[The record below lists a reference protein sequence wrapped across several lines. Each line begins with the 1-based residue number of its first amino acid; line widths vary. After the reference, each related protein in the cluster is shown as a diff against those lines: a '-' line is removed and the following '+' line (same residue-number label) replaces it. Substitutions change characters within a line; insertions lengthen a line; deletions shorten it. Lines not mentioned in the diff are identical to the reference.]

1 MTKLLSRAGLW
12 IRANLQRGRLEREM
26 REEFSVHLERS
37 AERLMARGLSAE
49 QARRQAV
56 REFGNL
62 AWLQEESRY
71 ARGTVWL
78 DALFADARF
87 ALRQFARTPGTTMA
101 MFVVLSFGM
110 AISTLLFSYS
120 HSYSTRPPK
129 AIERSEDL
137 VRIRGSRRDGV
148 DGRASRSFSQDELFG
163 YQQLTDHFAA
173 VAGWSDA
180 FLPLVAGD
188 EVEGRS
194 QNARVT
200 FVTDDF
206 FSVLGVQPV
215 VGGGLPMQGSGD
227 GSASARA
234 VIGYDA
240 WAQLFGRRA
249 QAIGSTLSVS
259 GVTVTIVGV
268 APPGFSGVG
277 GYNRL
282 HLWMLVSARPL
293 LMPEP
298 LGEFR
303 AVARLQPGVSLR
315 AATTA
320 AQVVATHAGQ
330 AAELSEQDPSVDVVT
345 LLASNGEPMFERDVR
360 LMLLSLGLVGLLILA
375 VTITNVSALLV
386 GLAAARRQEIAAR
399 LSLGA
404 ARLRVIRQLLTES
417 ALLASIAAGAA
428 LFVDWVVLRLAARF
442 VPELTL
448 QLEITWQAALFAL
461 GTALVAGVVFGLSPA
476 LHATRLAI
484 ATTLRDAS
492 GTIVA
497 TRARLQRG
505 LVVAQIALTQPLIV
519 LLAALLIVV
528 LGEFRPTRTDGD
540 RLIGVSLSFLRPPS
554 RSGHGD
560 WQVQMR
566 ESMRRLNERLKATPG
581 IAAVAMIDAGERT
594 LGSYTVHPEDQAAAA
609 METAVPLSGVATAEG
624 YFAVNG
630 LDIIRGRD
638 FLPGEVWP
646 VGSRAGETPVII
658 DTDLARRLWAD
669 DPLGHRLRATND
681 TASLGT
687 LAIVGVVDTPPDRR
701 RAGGH
706 RIYLP
711 PDTSIPFG
719 FPMVRT
725 IASAQPLLPLVRRI
739 IDQETPAGVT
749 TNVNT
754 FAEIEKIQ
762 RRELRVALGGVSTAG
777 LLALIVSAIGL
788 YAVVA
793 FSVTQRT
800 GEIAVRIAIGGRI
813 PQIVRKFIGDGLRL
827 SLFGLV
833 FGLPASLLGFRILI
847 TNVDIADVPLAPVT
861 AIAAVGLLLVA
872 LAAVWIPARR
882 AASVHPAAIL
892 RRE

>member
-1 MTKLLSRAGLW
+1 
-12 IRANLQRGRLEREM
+12 
-26 REEFSVHLERS
+26 
-37 AERLMARGLSAE
+37 
-49 QARRQAV
+49 
-56 REFGNL
+56 
-62 AWLQEESRY
+62 
-71 ARGTVWL
+71 
-78 DALFADARF
+78 
-87 ALRQFARTPGTTMA
+87 
-101 MFVVLSFGM
+101 
-110 AISTLLFSYS
+110 
-120 HSYSTRPPK
+120 
-129 AIERSEDL
+129 
-137 VRIRGSRRDGV
+137 
-148 DGRASRSFSQDELFG
+148 
-163 YQQLTDHFAA
+163 
-173 VAGWSDA
+173 
-180 FLPLVAGD
+180 
-188 EVEGRS
+188 
-194 QNARVT
+194 
-200 FVTDDF
+200 
-206 FSVLGVQPV
+206 
-215 VGGGLPMQGSGD
+215 
-227 GSASARA
+227 

-249 QAIGSTLSVS
+249 HAIGSTVSVS

-298 LGEFR
+298 FGEFR
-303 AVARLQPGVSLR
+303 AVARLKPGVSLR
-315 AATTA
+315 SATTA
-320 AQVVATHAGQ
+320 AQVVATRAGE
-330 AAELSEQDPSVDVVT
+330 AAPELSAQDPSVDVVT

-375 VTITNVSALLV
+375 ITITNVSALLT

-399 LSLGA
+399 MSLGA

-417 ALLASIAAGAA
+417 ALLASIAAAAA
-428 LFVDWVVLRLAARF
+428 LFIVWAVFRLGARF

-448 QLEITWQAALFAL
+448 QLEITWQAAFFAL
-461 GTALVAGVVFGLSPA
+461 GTALAVGVGFGLSPA

-484 ATTLRDAS
+484 ATTLRDACA
-492 GTIVA
+492 TIVA

-505 LVVAQIALTQPLIV
+505 LVVAQIAFTQPLIV

-528 LGEFRPTRTDGD
+528 IGEFRPARTDGD
-540 RLIGVSLSFLRPPS
+540 RLIGVSLSFSRPPS
-554 RSGHGD
+554 RSGYGD
-560 WQVQMR
+560 WQIQMR

-594 LGSYTVHPEDQAAAA
+594 LGSYTVHPEQAAAA

-638 FLPGEVWP
+638 FLAGEVWP
-646 VGSRAGETPVII
+646 AESRAGETPVII
-658 DTDLARRLWAD
+658 DADLARRLWAG
-669 DPLGHRLRATND
+669 DPLGHRLRAATD
-681 TASLGT
+681 SASLGT
-687 LAIVGVVDTPPDRR
+687 FVIVGVVDAPRDRR

-739 IDQETPAGVT
+739 IDEETPAGVA
-749 TNVNT
+749 TNVST
-754 FAEIEKIQ
+754 FAEIEQIQ

-777 LLALIVSAIGL
+777 LLALLLSAIGL

-793 FSVTQRT
+793 FSVAQRT

-813 PQIVRKFIGDGLRL
+813 HQIVRKFIGDGLRL

-847 TNVDIADVPLAPVT
+847 TNVDIPDVPLAPVT
-861 AIAAVGLLLVA
+861 AMAAVGLLLVA